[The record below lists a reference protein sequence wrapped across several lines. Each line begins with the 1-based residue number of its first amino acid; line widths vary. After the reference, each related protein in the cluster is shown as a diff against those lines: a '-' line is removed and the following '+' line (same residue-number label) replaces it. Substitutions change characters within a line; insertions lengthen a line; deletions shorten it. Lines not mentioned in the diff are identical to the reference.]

1 MKDAKVG
8 TVALVCLLTAS
19 VLLVAACGRGDGGP
33 VTTGPGDSGVVLT
46 VEQALAAE
54 PGQELSVQGL
64 IFFIADTVILASAA
78 MESYPPQPAGPT
90 LTVKGLRPEALVGL
104 STTDD
109 QSGMVSLTWSD
120 YPVVVRGVVEDGV
133 LEVTG
138 TPRVVEMV
146 EGDLRIRFSP
156 VEPVRSDETAWWA
169 FDVTNSGSRPVV
181 LTFSN
186 GQRGDV
192 ILTQGGV
199 EMYRWSSGK
208 AFTEAIETISIE
220 PGSSLPVL
228 LNDTMTAEP
237 GDYDLTAVVTASAG
251 GGGQVARLPALE
263 TTLTVY

>member
-1 MKDAKVG
+1 MKGAKARS
-8 TVALVCLLTAS
+8 VALVCLLTAS
-19 VLLVAACGRGDGGP
+19 VLLITACGGANVGP
-33 VTTGPGDSGVVLT
+33 VTTGPVDSGVVLT

-54 PGQELSVQGL
+54 PGQELNVQGL
-64 IFFIADTVILASAA
+64 IFFMAEKVILASGA

-90 LTVKGLRPEALVGL
+90 LAVKGLKPEALVGL
-104 STTDD
+104 SSTDD
-109 QSGMVSLTWSD
+109 QSGMIPATWSD
-120 YPVVVRGVVEDGV
+120 YPVVLRGVVKDGV
-133 LEVTG
+133 LEVKA
-138 TPRVVEMV
+138 TPRVVETV
-146 EGDLRIRFSP
+146 EGDLRVRFSP
-156 VEPVRSDETAWWA
+156 VEPVRSDETVWWA

-208 AFTEAIETISIE
+208 AFTEAIETVTIQ
-220 PGSSLPVL
+220 PGRSLSVV
-228 LNDTMTAEP
+228 LNDTITAEP
-237 GDYDLTAVVTASAG
+237 GHYDLTAVVTASAG